1 MWKMSYWKVFFSW
14 TGPFLFFFLICVIC
28 LLRAGWILFKTE
40 NLPLFYE
47 FLTDL
52 CYAYKLH
59 ADAFATV
66 IPLNFFRATCEFVL
80 SLETL
85 ELVQNKNSLS
95 SYSLRFSS
103 GLYHLSS
110 QITLAEKLPRKCS
123 KLTNWWLRFH
133 LYK

>member
-52 CYAYKLH
+52 CYADKLH
-59 ADAFATV
+59 ADAFAIV
-66 IPLNFFRATCEFVL
+66 IPLNFFRARCDFVL

-95 SYSLRFSS
+95 SYSFRFSS